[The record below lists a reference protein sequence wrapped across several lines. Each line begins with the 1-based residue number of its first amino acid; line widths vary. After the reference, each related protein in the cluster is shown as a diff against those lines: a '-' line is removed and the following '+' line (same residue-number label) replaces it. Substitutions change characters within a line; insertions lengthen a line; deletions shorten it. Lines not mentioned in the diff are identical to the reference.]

1 MEMWFTYMYCSLQR
15 APRPR
20 LFLFFNFTKPFFFLI
35 FCSSVCLA
43 DGISRRPFGLFF
55 FLVSFPFCF
64 VSSLFHFV
72 LLVITYKPRGF
83 FCFVLFACLFGEAR
97 DPVSLAWLPGTTS
110 RASRE
115 GENSAGR

>member
-1 MEMWFTYMYCSLQR
+1 
-15 APRPR
+15 
-20 LFLFFNFTKPFFFLI
+20 
-35 FCSSVCLA
+35 VCLA

-83 FCFVLFACLFGEAR
+83 FLFCFVCLFVWRGSGPGFVGLAAGNDVSGEQR
-97 DPVSLAWLPGTTS
+97 
-110 RASRE
+110 RRE
-115 GENSAGR
+115 LGR